1 MKPFTELKKYVMDLD
16 NDVRDM
22 YSVDQEVVEIMDKE
36 NLDEVTAISKFIQ
49 RARKAGRKLRAKS
62 ALFLKKRM
70 KSLKRYKKPEAIKRI
85 ARKKAIDL
93 LVQKIYKLPYR
104 SLPMQR
110 KAQITQNFLSK
121 PNVKKKIN
129 KIAKKQER
137 KVRIADRERIAKMR
151 AKK

>member
-1 MKPFTELKKYVMDLD
+1 MKTFTELKKFVMDLD
-16 NDVRDM
+16 DDVRDM
-22 YSVDQEVVEIMDKE
+22 YSIDQEIVEIMDSE

-62 ALFLKKRM
+62 AMFVKKRM
-70 KSLKRYKKPEAIKRI
+70 RALKRYKKPEAIKRI

-110 KAQITQNFLSK
+110 KAQITLSL
-121 PNVKKKIN
+121 IH
-129 KIAKKQER
+129 I
-137 KVRIADRERIAKMR
+137 
-151 AKK
+151 

>member
-1 MKPFTELKKYVMDLD
+1 MKTFTELKKFVMDLD
-16 NDVRDM
+16 DDVRDM
-22 YSVDQEVVEIMDKE
+22 YSIDQEIVEIMDSE

-62 ALFLKKRM
+62 AMFVKKRM
-70 KSLKRYKKPEAIKRI
+70 RALKRYKKPEAIKRI

-110 KAQITQNFLSK
+110 KAQITQTSYLNLILK
-121 PNVKKKIN
+121 RRLIRLRRNKKEK
-129 KIAKKQER
+129 
-137 KVRIADRERIAKMR
+137 
-151 AKK
+151 